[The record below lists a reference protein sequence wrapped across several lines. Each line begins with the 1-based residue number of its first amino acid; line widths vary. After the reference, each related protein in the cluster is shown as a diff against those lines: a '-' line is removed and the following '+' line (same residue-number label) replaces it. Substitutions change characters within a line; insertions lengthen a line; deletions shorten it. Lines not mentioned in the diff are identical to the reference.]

1 MRKRVYHHDHHGDAA
16 PTNLSEAEKARILLA
31 HMLDHNRHHEEE
43 MASLAQ
49 RFGENGQT
57 AAAKKVRIARARMVE
72 ANLAL
77 MEALEL
83 AKIAAPAEAR

>member
-1 MRKRVYHHDHHGDAA
+1 MKYYHHGHHGEGEGITVD
-16 PTNLSEAEKARILLA
+16 LSEAEKARLLLN

-43 MASLAQ
+43 IALLAA
-49 RFGENGQT
+49 RFEENGQA

-77 MEALEL
+77 EEALAL
-83 AKIAAPAEAR
+83 ASQPAAPKED